1 MRSRLAIK
9 FNFET
14 MHTMTWMSRLLA
26 VSLLACLP
34 PAALAADLATQR
46 AEFKLAWTAA
56 QHGDLAALTPYL
68 DELADY
74 PLYPYLR
81 YAYLDSTLG
90 QQPPGAIAA
99 FLKQQADL
107 PVAERLRRDWLL
119 QLAKQQDWQDFLAQ
133 YRDETDPQLHCGAV
147 SAHLAGSDRE
157 DRSAWVATAQRL
169 WLAPQAQPATCDA
182 AFQYLKTHHRIT
194 NDMVMQRI
202 QGALQARDYA
212 LARTLVPQLDAVDR
226 PWARIWLEMAADPAH
241 VLENMQVPDEPRY
254 QTMLLNGVQL
264 VARTDPDRARH
275 LWTVLAQRYHFG
287 ADDTRAT
294 QVMLALESARNLR
307 PDAAQL
313 LAQVRHSGDARI
325 AEWRVRTALRNLQWQ
340 SVLETLPALGPAASK
355 PEWRYWK
362 ARALAATGRDD
373 RAVALYESLADGMDY
388 YAFLAADR
396 LNLDYNIT
404 QEPGQPAPE
413 VIAQLGLRPG
423 FVRARELYYAGLYGY
438 ANAEWVAASTT
449 LSRAARCQTALMAQQ
464 WGWSG
469 RAMQTLAN
477 AGCWGDLDIR
487 YPLAYAGTLAPRAQ
501 QLGLDLP
508 WVYGLIRSE
517 SVFRPDA
524 VSSAGALGLMQ
535 LMPVTGR
542 RVAARIGLTL
552 DGQQPLLDPD
562 TNLAVGSSY
571 LGHLLQQF
579 DGNELLATA
588 AYNAGPDRVRAWRPQ
603 STSLP
608 ADVWVDTIPF
618 WETRNYVRRVMSAAV
633 IFDWRLHHRTERLS
647 ARLGQITAPS
657 ASSATPPVAAA
668 STPAPA
674 ATSAGS
680 SVPPALR

>member
-1 MRSRLAIK
+1 MRMTWTSRLVV
-9 FNFET
+9 FC
-14 MHTMTWMSRLLA
+14 LLLCVWSP
-26 VSLLACLP
+26 VS
-34 PAALAADLATQR
+34 AADLAAQR
-46 AEFKLAWTAA
+46 AAFKQAWVAA
-56 QHGDLAALTPYL
+56 QQGNLAALTPYL
-68 DELADY
+68 DELTDY

-90 QQPPGAIAA
+90 QQPPGAIQA
-99 FLKQQADL
+99 FLKEQADL
-107 PVAERLRRDWLL
+107 PVAERLRRDWLV
-119 QLAKQQDWQDFLAQ
+119 QLAQQQDWQDFLAQ
-133 YRDETDPQLHCGAV
+133 YRDETDPPLRCGAV
-147 SAHLAGSDRE
+147 SAHLAGRDRE
-157 DRSAWVATAQRL
+157 DRSAWVVAAQHL
-169 WLAPQAQPATCDA
+169 WLAPQAQPAACDA
-182 AFQYLKTHHRIT
+182 AFQYLQAHHRIT
-194 NDMVMQRI
+194 NGMVMQRI

-212 LARTLVPQLDAVDR
+212 LARTLVPQLAAVDR
-226 PWARIWLEMAADPAH
+226 PWARIWLEMAEDPAH

-254 QTMLLNGVQL
+254 QSMLLNGVQL
-264 VARTDPDRARH
+264 VARADPDRARH

-294 QVMLALESARNLR
+294 QLMLALESARNLR

-313 LAQVRHSGDARI
+313 LAQVRHFGDAHV

-340 SVLETLPALGPAASK
+340 TVLKTLAALGPAASK

-362 ARALAATGRDD
+362 ARALAATGQDD

-396 LNLDYNIT
+396 LNLTYNIT
-404 QEPGQPAPE
+404 QEPSQPAPE

-423 FVRARELYYAGLYGY
+423 FVRARELFYAGLYRY

-449 LSRAARCQTALMAQQ
+449 LSRAARCQTALLAQQ

-477 AGCWGDLDIR
+477 AGCWGDLSIS
-487 YPLAYAGTLAPRAQ
+487 YPLAYADTLAPRAQ

-524 VSSAGALGLMQ
+524 VSAAGALGLMQ
-535 LMPVTGR
+535 LMPATGR
-542 RVAARIGLTL
+542 RVAARLGLTL

-571 LGHLLQQF
+571 LGHLLQRF

-588 AYNAGPDRVRAWRPQ
+588 AYNAGPDRVLAWLPQ
-603 STSLP
+603 SGSLP
-608 ADVWVDTIPF
+608 ADVWVDSIPF
-618 WETRNYVRRVMSAAV
+618 WETRNYVRNVFSAAV

-647 ARLGQITAPS
+647 ARLGQITAPG
-657 ASSATPPVAAA
+657 ASSATLPAAA
-668 STPAPA
+668 ATIPAPA
-674 ATSAGS
+674 AASAGA